1 MSDRTFKLKAFVNLE
16 GDDRDAEGVMVD
28 THSATMCSCNPTAWV
43 LLNALRKKASISFL
57 VKELVANFDVAEQ
70 AARRDV
76 MNFIHQLAS
85 MGLLDE
91 SK

>member
-1 MSDRTFKLKAFVNLE
+1 MSDRKFKLKGFVNLE
-16 GDDRDAEGVMVD
+16 GDDRALGGVMVD
-28 THSATMCSCNPTAWV
+28 THSATMCSCNQTAWV
-43 LLNALRKKASISFL
+43 LLKALKKKASISFL
-57 VKELVANFDVAEQ
+57 VDGLVAEFDVAEQ

-85 MGLLDE
+85 MGLIDE